1 MRGAGPTRDPGGV
14 ADYYE
19 ILGVAR
25 DASTGDIRAA
35 YRERIDGARGDS
47 GAKGVVVANAAELN
61 QAWNVLADPFQR
73 RRYDE
78 QLRGADVD
86 DGDAAP
92 APAPR
97 PAGRRR
103 PPRSAMPVPAP
114 GTDTDGDTNGTS
126 SGGRGRRPAA
136 PVDLPGGLVAPPT
149 RNRVN
154 ALIVDVLLVYILA
167 LVAVQFAFIPF
178 QHDALVVYKGGTQVG
193 SPHPVKSDVA
203 AQNSQLLADEKA
215 IVAKAT
221 KPGSTPAKVEVKR
234 QKVLSTGQLAML
246 SVAQFA
252 VALALVVPA
261 SARTGQTLGKKI
273 FQLRLVRVDG
283 SPPGWRA
290 SLVHYGFPILLA
302 ILPPIQPI
310 GQLAAVLLV
319 IWFVRDPLRQGVHD
333 KLAKTFVVT
342 APKRSTSS

>member
-73 RRYDE
+73 RRYDK

-86 DGDAAP
+86 DGDVAP

-103 PPRSAMPVPAP
+103 PPRSAMPVPAA
-114 GTDTDGDTNGTS
+114 DTDGDTNGTS
-126 SGGRGRRPAA
+126 SGGRRRPAA
-136 PVDLPGGLVAPPT
+136 PVELPGGLVAPPT
-149 RNRVN
+149 RARVN
-154 ALIVDVLLVYILA
+154 AILVDAILVYVVSMILA
-167 LVAVQFAFIPF
+167 SFAFVPF
-178 QHDALVVYKGGTQVG
+178 QHDALAVYKAGNVVG
-193 SPHPVKSDVA
+193 STHAIKGNVA
-203 AQNSQLLADEKA
+203 DQKAQLLADEQAK
-215 IVAKAT
+215 VAKAT
-221 KPGSTPAKVEVKR
+221 KPGSKPAKVEVKTVS
-234 QKVLSTGQLAML
+234 VLSPGLNLLRVLAGFLAAM
-246 SVAQFA
+246 
-252 VALALVVPA
+252 ALVVPA
-261 SARTGQTLGKKI
+261 SALTGQTLGKKI
-273 FQLRLVRVDG
+273 FQLRLVQLDG
-283 SPPGWRA
+283 SPAGWRA
-290 SLVHYGFPILLA
+290 STLHYGLPILVGVVLPGIGALLA
-302 ILPPIQPI
+302 V
-310 GQLAAVLLV
+310 GLV
-319 IWFVRDPLRQGVHD
+319 AWFVRDPLRQGVHD

>member
-19 ILGVAR
+19 VLGVAR

-78 QLRGADVD
+78 QLRGADVHG

-103 PPRSAMPVPAP
+103 PPRSTMPVPAA
-114 GTDTDGDTNGTS
+114 GTDTDTDGDTNGTS
-126 SGGRGRRPAA
+126 SGGRRRPAA

-154 ALIVDVLLVYILA
+154 ALIVDVLL
-167 LVAVQFAFIPF
+167 
-178 QHDALVVYKGGTQVG
+178 
-193 SPHPVKSDVA
+193 
-203 AQNSQLLADEKA
+203 
-215 IVAKAT
+215 
-221 KPGSTPAKVEVKR
+221 
-234 QKVLSTGQLAML
+234 
-246 SVAQFA
+246 
-252 VALALVVPA
+252 
-261 SARTGQTLGKKI
+261 
-273 FQLRLVRVDG
+273 
-283 SPPGWRA
+283 
-290 SLVHYGFPILLA
+290 
-302 ILPPIQPI
+302 
-310 GQLAAVLLV
+310 
-319 IWFVRDPLRQGVHD
+319 
-333 KLAKTFVVT
+333 
-342 APKRSTSS
+342 